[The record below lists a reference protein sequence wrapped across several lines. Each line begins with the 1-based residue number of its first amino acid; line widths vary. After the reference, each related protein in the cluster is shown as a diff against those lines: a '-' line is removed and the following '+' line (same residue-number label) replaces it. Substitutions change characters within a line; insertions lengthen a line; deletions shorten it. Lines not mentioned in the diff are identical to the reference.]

1 MRPLSSAGRPAA
13 KATAR
18 RADRAARPCT
28 ARAHWPP
35 MTAVVSRTR
44 STLQI
49 VGRVLDNPTLRRV
62 ELAFLAFNT
71 VEYGSWVAILLYAYA
86 ETGPASV
93 GLVALAQLLPA
104 AVVAPFGGTLGDRF
118 RRERVLLGAYSLFAT
133 WTLLIA
139 AGMLLGWAPPVVY
152 LAAIAASMTLTLVR
166 PAHNA
171 LLPGLAHDPSE
182 LTAANAVTS
191 IAESSGL
198 LLGPLSAAAILSVAG
213 PGAVLAL
220 LALVAMTAAV
230 LVLGLRPHAHAG
242 APHLS
247 DEAYDAALHTAEE
260 DHPEVRGPAILGGFR
275 ALAEH
280 PDARLIVA
288 ILSSRMLLI
297 GACDV
302 LFVLI
307 AIEQFGTGESGAAI
321 LSAAIGAG
329 GILGG
334 MVAFGLI
341 GRQRLA
347 PVLLAS
353 GVAWGLLFLLF
364 GVFAPAVVAPALLV
378 ACGIALTLMDVA
390 GRTALQRAVHDEVLA
405 RVFGILEGL
414 MTVCLAIGSI
424 LLPLAVCGARDPRG
438 RGGLRGR
445 DPARRRAGVARPAR
459 HRPPGE
465 RARARARAPAPP
477 AAVRRPFPADAGIA
491 GTVRRLAV
499 RPALDRR
506 HPGGRSRRAVLRAG
520 DGLGRRQP
528 GRRVRADAVGPGRRV
543 RRDRA
548 AAERAPDGDGHGDQR
563 HAAVGDRAHRV
574 PRRGHGQAVVS
585 ATAGRIVDTYLDHDR
600 GRWRVT
606 RSRPC
611 PGRRLTT
618 PAPTIPR

>member
-1 MRPLSSAGRPAA
+1 
-13 KATAR
+13 
-18 RADRAARPCT
+18 
-28 ARAHWPP
+28 

-49 VGRVLDNPTLRRV
+49 VRRVLGNPTLRRV

-118 RRERVLLGAYSLFAT
+118 RRERVLLAAYSLFAT

-347 PVLLAS
+347 PGAARIGRRLGPPV
-353 GVAWGLLFLLF
+353 
-364 GVFAPAVVAPALLV
+364 PAVRRVR
-378 ACGIALTLMDVA
+378 A
-390 GRTALQRAVHDEVLA
+390 GGRRTRTARRVRDRAHAHGRRRSDRPPTRRA
-405 RVFGILEGL
+405 RRGPGPRV
-414 MTVCLAIGSI
+414 
-424 LLPLAVCGARDPRG
+424 RDPRGPDDGLPRHRLDPAAARRRRVRDPGG
-438 RGGLRGR
+438 RGGLRGG
-445 DPARRRAGVARPAR
+445 DPAGRGARVARPAR

-465 RARARARAPAPP
+465 RARACPRAPAPP
-477 AAVRRPFPADAGIA
+477 AAVRRSLPADAGVA
-491 GTVRRLAV
+491 GPVRRLAV
-499 RPALDRR
+499 R
-506 HPGGRSRRAVLRAG
+506 SR
-520 DGLGRRQP
+520 
-528 GRRVRADAVGPGRRV
+528 
-543 RRDRA
+543 
-548 AAERAPDGDGHGDQR
+548 
-563 HAAVGDRAHRV
+563 
-574 PRRGHGQAVVS
+574 PRR
-585 ATAGRIVDTYLDHDR
+585 
-600 GRWRVT
+600 
-606 RSRPC
+606 P
-611 PGRRLTT
+611 
-618 PAPTIPR
+618 

>member
-1 MRPLSSAGRPAA
+1 
-13 KATAR
+13 
-18 RADRAARPCT
+18 
-28 ARAHWPP
+28 

-49 VGRVLDNPTLRRV
+49 VGRVLGNPTLRRV

-133 WTLLIA
+133 WTVLIA

-424 LLPLAVCGARDPRG
+424 LLPLAVAVFGIPVAAAAFAAVIPLVVVLASP
-438 RGGLRGR
+438 GLRGI
-445 DPARRRAGVARPAR
+445 DRRANVPVRALALLRRLPLFAGLSPPTLESLARSGVWQSVPPSTAVIREGD
-459 HRPPGE
+459 PGE
-465 RARARARAPAPP
+465 RFFVLETGSVDVSRGGEFVRTLSAPGDGFGEIALLRNVPRTATVTATSDTQLLGIGRTEFL
-477 AAVRRPFPADAGIA
+477 AAV
-491 GTVRRLAV
+491 T
-499 RPALDRR
+499 
-506 HPGGRSRRAVLRAG
+506 
-520 DGLGRRQP
+520 
-528 GRRVRADAVGPGRRV
+528 
-543 RRDRA
+543 
-548 AAERAPDGDGHGDQR
+548 
-563 HAAVGDRAHRV
+563 
-574 PRRGHGQAVVS
+574 GQAVVS

-600 GRWRVT
+600 GLAGD
-606 RSRPC
+606 RPTS
-611 PGRRLTT
+611 P
-618 PAPTIPR
+618 

>member
-1 MRPLSSAGRPAA
+1 
-13 KATAR
+13 
-18 RADRAARPCT
+18 
-28 ARAHWPP
+28 
-35 MTAVVSRTR
+35 MTAVLSRPR
-44 STLQI
+44 STLRI
-49 VGRVLDNPTLRRV
+49 VGQVLRNPTLRRV
-62 ELAFLAFNT
+62 ELAFLSFNT
-71 VEYGSWVAILLYAYA
+71 VEYGSWVAILLYAYSA
-86 ETGPASV
+86 TGPASV

-118 RRERVLLGAYSLFAT
+118 RRERVLLAAYSLFAT

-139 AGMLLGWAPPVVY
+139 AGMLLAWPVAVVY

-198 LLGPLSAAAILSVAG
+198 LLGPLAAAAILTVAE

-220 LALVAMTAAV
+220 LALVAATAAI

-242 APHLS
+242 APHVS
-247 DEAYDAALHTAEE
+247 DEAYDAALQAGEEPHAEA
-260 DHPEVRGPAILGGFR
+260 RGPAILGGFR
-275 ALAEH
+275 ALAQH
-280 PDARLIVA
+280 PDARLVVA

-334 MVAFGLI
+334 MAAFALI

-353 GVAWGLLFLLF
+353 GLAWGVLFVLF
-364 GVFAPAVVAPALLV
+364 GAIAPAVLAPVLLV

-424 LLPLAVCGARDPRG
+424 LLPVTVGLLGIPAAAAAFALVIPLVVLLASP
-438 RGGLRGR
+438 GLRGI
-445 DPARRRAGVARPAR
+445 DRRANVPVRAIALLRRLPLFAGLAPPTLESLARSGVWQSVPPSTVVIREGD
-459 HRPPGE
+459 PGE
-465 RARARARAPAPP
+465 RFFVLETGSLDVSRGGEFVRTLSAPGDGFGEIALLRNVPRTATVTATTDSQLLGIGRTEFL
-477 AAVRRPFPADAGIA
+477 AAVTGQPV
-491 GTVRRLAV
+491 VR
-499 RPALDRR
+499 
-506 HPGGRSRRAVLRAG
+506 
-520 DGLGRRQP
+520 
-528 GRRVRADAVGPGRRV
+528 
-543 RRDRA
+543 
-548 AAERAPDGDGHGDQR
+548 
-563 HAAVGDRAHRV
+563 
-574 PRRGHGQAVVS
+574 
-585 ATAGRIVDTYLDHDR
+585 ATAGRIVDAYLDRDR
-600 GRWRVT
+600 GH
-606 RSRPC
+606 
-611 PGRRLTT
+611 PGADPDAT
-618 PAPTIPR
+618 APPESARG

>member
-1 MRPLSSAGRPAA
+1 
-13 KATAR
+13 
-18 RADRAARPCT
+18 
-28 ARAHWPP
+28 
-35 MTAVVSRTR
+35 
-44 STLQI
+44 
-49 VGRVLDNPTLRRV
+49 
-62 ELAFLAFNT
+62 
-71 VEYGSWVAILLYAYA
+71 
-86 ETGPASV
+86 
-93 GLVALAQLLPA
+93 
-104 AVVAPFGGTLGDRF
+104 
-118 RRERVLLGAYSLFAT
+118 
-133 WTLLIA
+133 
-139 AGMLLGWAPPVVY
+139 
-152 LAAIAASMTLTLVR
+152 
-166 PAHNA
+166 
-171 LLPGLAHDPSE
+171 
-182 LTAANAVTS
+182 
-191 IAESSGL
+191 
-198 LLGPLSAAAILSVAG
+198 
-213 PGAVLAL
+213 
-220 LALVAMTAAV
+220 MTAAV

-424 LLPLAVCGARDPRG
+424 LLPLAVAVFGIP
-438 RGGLRGR
+438 
-445 DPARRRAGVARPAR
+445 VAAAAFAAVIPLVVVLASPGPAR

-465 RARARARAPAPP
+465 RARACPRAPAPA
-477 AAVRRPFPADAGIA
+477 AAVRRSLPADAGVA
-491 GTVRRLAV
+491 GPVRRLAV
-499 RPALDRR
+499 RPALDGRD
-506 HPGGRSRRAVLRAG
+506 PGGRSRRAVLRAG

-528 GRRVRADAVGPGRRV
+528 GRRVRADAVAPRATGSARSRCCGTCRGRRRS
-543 RRDRA
+543 RRPATRSCWGSGA
-548 AAERAPDGDGHGDQR
+548 REFL
-563 HAAVGDRAHRV
+563 AAVT
-574 PRRGHGQAVVS
+574 GQAVVS

-600 GRWRVT
+600 GLAGD
-606 RSRPC
+606 RPTS
-611 PGRRLTT
+611 P
-618 PAPTIPR
+618 